1 MKRLEG
7 RHAVITGAGSGIGRA
22 IAIRFAQEGA
32 RVSVVDINME
42 RAGQVKA
49 EITAAGGIAC
59 TVHCDVSKYENMLQA
74 IDEARSNFGPVD
86 IMVNNAGGAIVAGTQ
101 SYDYSGTPIDYI
113 QRIIDVNHMGALWGC
128 RAVAEEMKKRHKGKI
143 INFSSVRGINGGKGN
158 VTYAAAKG
166 AIISLTKSLA
176 LEMGG
181 YGVTVNAIAPGAI
194 ASRSGPA
201 ACKTVFGHPGR
212 CEDVAALAAYIASD
226 EADFMTGSNVVLDGG
241 RICACL
247 GD

>member
-1 MKRLEG
+1 MGKLEG

-22 IAIRFAQEGA
+22 IAVRFAAEGA
-32 RVSVVDINME
+32 RVSILDINME
-42 RAGQVKA
+42 RAESVKA
-49 EITAAGGIAC
+49 EITAAGGSAC
-59 TVHCDVSKYENMLQA
+59 TVFCDVSAYGNIQA
-74 IDEARSNFGPVD
+74 DIESARAVFGPVD
-86 IMVNNAGGAIVAGTQ
+86 IMVNNAGGAIVAGLK
-101 SYDYSGTPIDYI
+101 SYDYSETPAEYI
-113 QRIIDVNHMGALWGC
+113 RKIIDVNLMGALWGC
-128 RAVAEEMKKRHKGKI
+128 RAVAAEMKERRRGKI
-143 INFSSVRGINGGKGN
+143 INFSSVRGINGGRGN
-158 VTYAAAKG
+158 VSYAAAKG

-176 LEMGG
+176 MEMGP

-212 CEDVAALAAYIASD
+212 CEDVAALAAYISSD
-226 EADFMTGSNVVLDGG
+226 EGDFMTGSNVVLDGG

>member
-1 MKRLEG
+1 
-7 RHAVITGAGSGIGRA
+7 
-22 IAIRFAQEGA
+22 
-32 RVSVVDINME
+32 
-42 RAGQVKA
+42 
-49 EITAAGGIAC
+49 
-59 TVHCDVSKYENMLQA
+59 
-74 IDEARSNFGPVD
+74 
-86 IMVNNAGGAIVAGTQ
+86 
-101 SYDYSGTPIDYI
+101 
-113 QRIIDVNHMGALWGC
+113 
-128 RAVAEEMKKRHKGKI
+128 MKKRHKGKI

-181 YGVTVNAIAPGAI
+181 YGVTVNAVAPGAI